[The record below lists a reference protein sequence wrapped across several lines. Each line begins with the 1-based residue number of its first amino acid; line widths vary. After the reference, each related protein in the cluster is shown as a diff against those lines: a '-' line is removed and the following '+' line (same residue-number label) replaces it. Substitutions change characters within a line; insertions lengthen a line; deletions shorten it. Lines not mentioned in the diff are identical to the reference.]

1 MLERIDF
8 SDIYKFIASIG
19 LVLIIAA
26 ILLPIFLFQFNVV
39 KNYQSIDLKIISE
52 TVRQSIQLQD
62 KLIYWLI
69 NFWWLLSSLCLLSGS
84 IIFGYGIRKWG
95 KRQAV
100 IDKLQDLDLQEK
112 EKIIMPASQEEVNKK
127 LNEDVDEIEDDNSK
141 KPSILQSYNIFENK
155 VVNSIRTNDPN
166 IKINHNARVN
176 NFIYDLIIIKRLSN
190 QERLHEVCE
199 IKYYQKEIFYSYVQH
214 GISSF
219 LLAVAN
225 YDKFVAADDSRI
237 NVRYY
242 MIWVCT
248 SQDQKK
254 RLESYLDKALIYSNE
269 KGVRLTII
277 LKLDSE
283 LDSIKDE
290 LLK

>member
-8 SDIYKFIASIG
+8 SDIYKFLSSIG
-19 LVLIIAA
+19 LVLMIAA
-26 ILLPIFLFQFNVV
+26 IFLPMFLFQLDIV
-39 KNYQSIDLKIISE
+39 KNYQNTDSKIISN
-52 TVRQSIQLQD
+52 TVKQSIQYQE
-62 KLIYWLI
+62 KLIC
-69 NFWWLLSSLCLLSGS
+69 WLLTWWWVISGLCF
-84 IIFGYGIRKWG
+84 IIGLIFFTHGIKKWS

-100 IDKLQDLDLQEK
+100 LDKMQDLDLQEK
-112 EKIIMPASQEEVNKK
+112 EKIIIPASQEEVNKK

-141 KPSILQSYNIFENK
+141 KPSILQSYNLIENK
-155 VVNSIRTNDPN
+155 VFNSIRTNDPN

-176 NFIYDLIIIKRLSN
+176 TFIYDLIIIKRVSY
-190 QERLHEVCE
+190 QEKLHKVCE

-219 LLAVAN
+219 LLAVGN
-225 YDKFVAADDSRI
+225 YEKYVAADDRRI
-237 NVRYY
+237 NVKYY
-242 MIWVCT
+242 MIWICT

-254 RLESYLDKALIYSNE
+254 RLELYIDKALTYSNE

-290 LLK
+290 LL